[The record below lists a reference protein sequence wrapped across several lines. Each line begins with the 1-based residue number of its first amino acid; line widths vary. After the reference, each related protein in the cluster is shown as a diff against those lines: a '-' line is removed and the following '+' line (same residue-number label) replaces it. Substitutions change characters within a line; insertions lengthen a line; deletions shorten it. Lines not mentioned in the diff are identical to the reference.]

1 MAADRLQFDDFL
13 LDPGERRLLRAGAPV
28 ELNARYFDALVLLA
42 REQGRLVSKDR
53 FLDEVWRGVP
63 VTEEALTQCIRT
75 LRRQLGD
82 SATNPRYIE
91 TVPKHGY
98 RFIAPVSRDDAVPTA
113 STIATPAATP
123 AATPIATKTPAPV
136 GTATSDTSWTWRQT
150 LPLAAAGTT
159 GAGVAGVLGGLFYG
173 FAGASQPLAPGMGA
187 VSMLLVMVCLTI
199 VAAVAGGAAV
209 SAGIA
214 ASALL
219 PGGARDPRARWR
231 WSIAGGALGG
241 LLVGAAAKLLGLDA
255 FDLLLG
261 QSPGD
266 ITGAPEGI
274 VLGAAVGFGVW
285 FGARNG
291 ASPWQRRSVIAA
303 TLAGAVAGLAIPL
316 LGGRMMGGSLDLL
329 AHSFP
334 NSRLRLDQVGALFGE
349 HGFGPIAQAATG
361 ALEGAL
367 FGACIVGAM
376 VVFAP
381 LFAGREAE

>member
-1 MAADRLQFDDFL
+1 MAADRLRFDDFL
-13 LDPGERRLLRAGAPV
+13 LDPRERRLLRAGAPV
-28 ELNARYFDALVLLA
+28 ELNARYFDALALLA

-53 FLDEVWRGVP
+53 FLDEVWHGIP

-98 RFIAPVSRDDAVPTA
+98 RFIATVVQDDVDAATAPQSPAAVPSSTAADPLDDAW
-113 STIATPAATP
+113 S
-123 AATPIATKTPAPV
+123 
-136 GTATSDTSWTWRQT
+136 WRQS

-219 PGGARDPRARWR
+219 PGGARDTRVRWR

-274 VLGAAVGFGVW
+274 ALGAAVGFGVW
-285 FGARNG
+285 FGARHG

-303 TLAGAVAGLAIPL
+303 TLAGAGAGLAIPL

-361 ALEGAL
+361 AIEGAL

-381 LFAGREAE
+381 LFASAPPRQDSAG